1 LAKLEERTPAAVGP
15 GSYIEKKNNRAG
27 SLGAPNAATN
37 VNKFSNNLHFGT
49 DNRFRTDV
57 KYLA

>member
-27 SLGAPNAATN
+27 SLGGPAATAAA
-37 VNKFSNNLHFGT
+37 NKFSNNLHFGT
-49 DNRFRTDV
+49 DQRFRTDV
-57 KYLA
+57 KFMA